1 MRRMSRRMAV
11 RLGALG
17 LWPLAGCAG
26 LSQDLAQS
34 FSELLTPVPMENPL
48 VVPNGDFEAVW
59 NATVKVVDEYFDIAF
74 ENRLSRRIVTQ
85 PRSGSTLL
93 EPWDGSSSG
102 FSERLES
109 TLQTIRRRAEVTINP
124 APGGG
129 FLVLVIV
136 HKELEDLVKPDR
148 QSAGRAVFNNDPSVT
163 RTRDIVGPFPVP
175 AGWINRGR
183 DAHLENKILRKL
195 RDALLL

>member
-11 RLGALG
+11 RIGALG

-26 LSQDLAQS
+26 MSHHVSQSL
-34 FSELLTPVPMENPL
+34 SELVTPAPMENPL

-59 NATVKVVDEYFDIAF
+59 NATVKVVDEYFTIAF

-85 PRSGSTLL
+85 PQISPTLL
-93 EPWDGSSSG
+93 EPWDGSSAG

-109 TLQTIRRRAEVTINP
+109 TLQTMRRRAEVTVNA

-129 FLVLVIV
+129 YLVQVV
-136 HKELEDLVKPDR
+136 VFKELEDMVKPDR
-148 QSAGRAVFNNDPSVT
+148 QSAGRAVFNNDPAVN
-163 RTRDIVGPFPVP
+163 RTREIVGPFPVP
-175 AGWINRGR
+175 AGWISRGR
-183 DAHLENKILRKL
+183 DTNLENKILRKL